1 MLKKFFDLFRKE
13 KFEVIAIV
21 KNQVDWKYTS
31 NGKSAGSDVITW
43 YLEQGDRGTRRYN
56 YHSYGT
62 TAEKKTEV
70 DYEAPMILWKKTGV
84 LPEDAEPLDFM
95 AMKRNP

>member
-1 MLKKFFDLFRKE
+1 MFNKFFDLFRRE

-21 KNQVDWKYTS
+21 KTKVEWKYVK
-31 NGKSAGSDVITW
+31 NGKTADSDVITW

-62 TAEKKTEV
+62 TAEKKAEV

-84 LPEDAEPLDFM
+84 LPEDAEPLDFI
-95 AMKRNP
+95 AMKQNP